1 MSNKKPTIELL
12 ESIRRIV
19 YRWVNTQTP
28 LTADVAAGATV
39 LYVEST
45 KRWAKGDQLAIIDYE
60 REVHEPFLVVDEVVD
75 DTTLTLSTPIR
86 VNAGWTVANN
96 SVIRKTHNG
105 KLMEGIYI
113 GDPAVIPQY
122 PAITIMEQSRS
133 SNFEALNLTKENHS
147 IQIASFTQATNNED
161 SYRFLLSITD
171 NIERGLK
178 NNFYPFVGSYDQ
190 TQITADIAA
199 GDRVI
204 KVDDSSIFEP
214 GRHVLLD
221 SLHRSEESSVK
232 CIVDATTIELHA
244 PFMNAYTSGSS
255 LQLIAMTRFFY
266 NSWPA
271 DIDYGFIHKG
281 SLLHASTISYFAWEA
296 EIQEAGGWLDP
307 VLS

>member
-1 MSNKKPTIELL
+1 M
-12 ESIRRIV
+12 
-19 YRWVNTQTP
+19 
-28 LTADVAAGATV
+28 
-39 LYVEST
+39 
-45 KRWAKGDQLAIIDYE
+45 
-60 REVHEPFLVVDEVVD
+60 
-75 DTTLTLSTPIR
+75 
-86 VNAGWTVANN
+86 
-96 SVIRKTHNG
+96 
-105 KLMEGIYI
+105 
-113 GDPAVIPQY
+113 IPQY

-178 NNFYPFVGSYDQ
+178 NNFYPFVGSYEQ

-204 KVDDSSIFEP
+204 KVADSSIFEP

-221 SLHRSEESSVK
+221 SLHRSEESAVK
-232 CIVDATTIELHA
+232 CIIDATTIELHA
-244 PFMNAYTSGSS
+244 PFMNAYTSSSS

-296 EIQEAGGWLDP
+296 EIQEQGGWLDP